1 MSWSSKLQ
9 TEITLSTTE
18 SEYITLST
26 ATRELLTLQQLL
38 QDIANNSFISIPQ
51 LPPSDKKKRPIFI
64 HLKFMRCISHSRNQ
78 FQTMHKAYIFE
89 VASLPRSSLSRTYR
103 SCKSLN

>member
-18 SEYITLST
+18 SEYITLIT
-26 ATRELLTLQQLL
+26 ATRELLSLHQLL

-51 LPPSDKKKRPIFI
+51 LPTSDTKKRPIYI
-64 HLKFMRCISHSRNQ
+64 HLKFMRTTVHVL
-78 FQTMHKAYIFE
+78 Y
-89 VASLPRSSLSRTYR
+89 
-103 SCKSLN
+103 